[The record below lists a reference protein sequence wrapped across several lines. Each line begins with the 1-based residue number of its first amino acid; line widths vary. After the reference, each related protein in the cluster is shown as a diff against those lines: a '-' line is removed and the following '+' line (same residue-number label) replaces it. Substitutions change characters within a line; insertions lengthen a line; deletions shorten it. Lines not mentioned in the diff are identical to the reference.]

1 MFAHAVSLP
10 RPPFRET
17 QLPSA
22 SQRWGPRFGPL
33 SLAGH
38 LPAGLQG
45 AQRNGCGQ
53 CVAPGRSL
61 LDPWAGRS
69 STLAR
74 PLGLPGA
81 FCSLTLGLA
90 GMRQPRTRLPAGCR
104 AALLGLLFPWA
115 PPQQGKQGASCGR
128 LASKV
133 DRRRRGERFFGEL
146 TLSRCQ
152 SSRREELQL
161 TSSSSCDETCLCRRQ
176 VLRARP
182 STRVARPQATLLAM
196 TSCKPNRVA

>member
-1 MFAHAVSLP
+1 MPVSSQSLP
-10 RPPFRET
+10 RPHPPFRGT

-45 AQRNGCGQ
+45 AQKNGCGQ

-90 GMRQPRTRLPAGCR
+90 DMRPAQNPPPDGLQGC
-104 AALLGLLFPWA
+104 LLGLPA
-115 PPQQGKQGASCGR
+115 PLGPTAAGQTRCKLWEAGEQG
-128 LASKV
+128 
-133 DRRRRGERFFGEL
+133 
-146 TLSRCQ
+146 
-152 SSRREELQL
+152 
-161 TSSSSCDETCLCRRQ
+161 
-176 VLRARP
+176 
-182 STRVARPQATLLAM
+182 
-196 TSCKPNRVA
+196 

>member
-1 MFAHAVSLP
+1 MREDCYARVSHQTLRFLCLVA

-17 QLPSA
+17 QLFSA

-38 LPAGLQG
+38 LPASLQG

-61 LDPWAGRS
+61 LDPWTGRS

-81 FCSLTLGLA
+81 AL
-90 GMRQPRTRLPAGCR
+90 QPHFWPSGPCGSPEPAPPAGCR
-104 AALLGLLFPWA
+104 AAGSALLFPWDT
-115 PPQQGKQGASCGR
+115 PPPQGKQGAKLLGGWR
-128 LASKV
+128 SKV
-133 DRRRRGERFFGEL
+133 DGRCRGERFFGEL
-146 TLSRCQ
+146 TLPRCQ
-152 SSRREELQL
+152 SSPREGLQL
-161 TSSSSCDETCLCRRQ
+161 TS
-176 VLRARP
+176 
-182 STRVARPQATLLAM
+182 
-196 TSCKPNRVA
+196 